1 MWCAGTNAGTRG
13 IRHAELESRLYRSRQ
28 EGVNVAMIVLILL
41 IIWLV
46 WSVYNGN
53 VYPKQGVIAGG
64 VAAAVY
70 VAGLAARQPALAIIA
85 VIGLAIFLVVRTYD
99 GDVHIR

>member
-1 MWCAGTNAGTRG
+1 
-13 IRHAELESRLYRSRQ
+13 
-28 EGVNVAMIVLILL
+28 MIVLILL
-41 IIWLV
+41 ITWLV

-53 VYPKQGVIAGG
+53 VYPKQAVIAGV
-64 VAAAVY
+64 VAAVVY